1 MRMWD
6 AQPDRAPGVGAYPE
20 PGAAAKEGATTVS
33 GFQNRAIR
41 KYATMK
47 ASPSVVST
55 PVSQSSAE
63 RTYNRIGTIASVT
76 RPQAANQARTNLL
89 GSLKSL
95 AGDVRGV
102 LV

>member
-1 MRMWD
+1 
-6 AQPDRAPGVGAYPE
+6 
-20 PGAAAKEGATTVS
+20 
-33 GFQNRAIR
+33 
-41 KYATMK
+41 
-47 ASPSVVST
+47 
-55 PVSQSSAE
+55 
-63 RTYNRIGTIASVT
+63 VT